1 MFDFDKHIIL
11 FISIINKFIFLIQ
24 KNPIDMTK
32 TIMFSIAGL
41 LLVGLGVFSAFQVK
55 KLNTTK
61 SHLSDQL
68 ANIQKLEESLAA
80 ETEEKGFL
88 SELNYELEEENQKLR
103 EKIETLQNTIR
114 KLRKKIKNQ
123 DGKIAELQQKIT
135 QLDNNYANLK
145 QEISILSRKDV
156 VDNVAIQNLEQEK
169 AEVKSQIVSFEREKT
184 DLVAAKTITEREIE
198 DKETSEDR
206 FRLIVDVVNNT
217 RVKFQSIYI
226 TKEANGRPLSRIIS
240 EGKNWKFTGV
250 EFFMEHN
257 QPKSILDKEFV
268 LKIVDID
275 RQHNVPYIESNP
287 AFPKGMGD
295 DKGISY
301 YFDGNLVEILHYNNQ
316 PKTGKNFEAQVFFK
330 SEDGEEYLLLEGVKQ
345 FIQDGSVIGF

>member
-1 MFDFDKHIIL
+1 
-11 FISIINKFIFLIQ
+11 
-24 KNPIDMTK
+24 MTK
-32 TIMFSIAGL
+32 TITLSIAGL

-55 KLNTTK
+55 NLNTTK
-61 SHLSDQL
+61 THLSEQL
-68 ANIQKLEESLAA
+68 ANIQKLEESLAT

-103 EKIETLQNTIR
+103 DKINSLQQTIR
-114 KLRKKIKNQ
+114 QLRKKIKNQ
-123 DGKIAELQQKIT
+123 DGQIAELQQKIK
-135 QLDNNYANLK
+135 QLENNYANLK

-156 VDNVAIQNLEQEK
+156 VDNETIQNLEEQK
-169 AEVKSQIVSFEREKT
+169 AEIKTQMVSYQREET

-217 RVKFQSIYI
+217 KVKFQSIYI
-226 TKEANGRPLSRIIS
+226 TKEANGRPLSRLIS
-240 EGKNWKFTGV
+240 EGKNWKYTGV
-250 EFFMEHN
+250 EFFMEHT

-275 RQHNVPYIESNP
+275 RQHNIPYIESNP
-287 AFPKGMGD
+287 AFPMSKGD

-316 PKTGKNFEAQVFFK
+316 PKTGKNFEAQIFYK

>member
-1 MFDFDKHIIL
+1 ML
-11 FISIINKFIFLIQ
+11 
-24 KNPIDMTK
+24 
-32 TIMFSIAGL
+32 SIAGL

-61 SHLSDQL
+61 SHLGEQL

-88 SELNYELEEENQKLR
+88 SELNYELEEENQKLK
-103 EKIETLQNTIR
+103 EKIETLQKTIR
-114 KLRKKIKNQ
+114 QLRKKIKSQ
-123 DGKIAELQQKIT
+123 DGRIADLQQKIN
-135 QLDNNYANLK
+135 QLENNYANLK
-145 QEISILSRKDV
+145 QEISILSRRDV
-156 VDNVAIQNLEQEK
+156 VDQQAIQNLEEQK
-169 AEVKSQIVSFEREKT
+169 AEIKTQMVSFDREKT

-217 RVKFQSIYI
+217 KVKFQSIYI
-226 TKEANGRPLSRIIS
+226 TKEANGRPLSRLIG

-250 EFFMEHN
+250 EFF
-257 QPKSILDKEFV
+257 IFV

-275 RQHNVPYIESNP
+275 LQHNVPFIESNP
-287 AFPKGMGD
+287 AFPMSKGD

-316 PKTGKNFEAQVFFK
+316 PKTGKNFEAQVFYK